1 MIEII
6 SQKYIE
12 FFSCFVAL
20 FGENKS
26 SLIRFLVTNI
36 AYHVVVLEPLPISE
50 TAIAIE
56 YGLRIDSGR
65 LKGLVEAALHVER
78 VLELSAHET

>member
-20 FGENKS
+20 FGEYKCG
-26 SLIRFLVTNI
+26 LVGFQVTNI
-36 AYHVVVLEPLPISE
+36 ADHVAVLEPLSTGKAP
-50 TAIAIE
+50 IAIT
-56 YGLRIDSGR
+56 YGLCVDS
-65 LKGLVEAALHVER
+65 
-78 VLELSAHET
+78 

>member
-20 FGENKS
+20 FGEYKCG
-26 SLIRFLVTNI
+26 LVGLLVANI
-36 AYHVVVLEPLPISE
+36 AYHAVVLEPLPVCE
-50 TAIAIE
+50 AAIAIR
-56 YGLRIDSGR
+56 YGL
-65 LKGLVEAALHVER
+65 
-78 VLELSAHET
+78 